1 MKSQTGGAK
10 SRAEL
15 RKFGLTVGIAFGV
28 IGGLF
33 LWRGHGTAAA
43 VLGSIGGALV
53 AGGLVAPGA
62 LGPVERAW
70 MGLAHILSKVTTPI
84 FLGIVYFVVFTP
96 VGLIRRTIGRHPLE
110 HDEKDGGFWHDRG
123 DSPRGD
129 LERQF

>member
-1 MKSQTGGAK
+1 MTMESGAK
-10 SRAEL
+10 TRREL
-15 RKFGLTVGIAFGV
+15 RKFGLTVGIAFGALSA
-28 IGGLF
+28 IF
-33 LWRGHGTAAA
+33 LWRGHETPAA
-43 VLGSIGGALV
+43 VLGSIGAILV
-53 AGGLVAPGA
+53 LGGVIAPGA
-62 LGPVERAW
+62 LRPLERVW

-110 HDEKDGGFWHDRG
+110 HDAKDESFWHDRG